1 MIKFALNIKLRY
13 MLRKVLSLV
22 IFIGILA
29 NGDLI
34 AQSNLFTN
42 GSLLGTPGSGSA
54 PSSWNLILGQTSY
67 SADINNLNSGYI
79 SPPDVDYQISPF
91 NSKDGGTWSSFAGDK
106 SVDLYEGIYQ
116 QVSLTANKIYSISF
130 EFSHFGLDFVN
141 SLFYDDEAFINVI
154 YSTVGEP
161 NLGPGGSTTSLIGKS
176 DDISMGG
183 GWKDR
188 TFTFTPNVSAD
199 YNIGFQIGLVDPNS
213 NRSYVNIDDIKIV
226 EQSNNSGGNT
236 PPVAKNDGN
245 SLDEGGVAKG
255 NVLNNDDDADGD
267 PIIVVGNSLPAHGLI
282 VIKPNG
288 EYEYTHNGDEEFAD
302 QFDYTID
309 DGTVTA
315 TATVFF
321 TINKVNDPPVVIKD
335 TFEINEGESITILN
349 SDPNLIINNDFDPD
363 NTVADFYVIPHLPPL
378 WNDKTKGEL
387 IPGNI
392 GAFEYIHGCNN
403 ASLDAFTYYVSD
415 GIDTSLVSD
424 SVIIIINNEPPIGLA
439 DTFGVNLGQSLTIN
453 DKSDGLLEND
463 VDSFACDIL
472 TVKMIKPPKM
482 HAGTFTLNQNGTF
495 TYIHDGTLG
504 ITQDTIIYSLFDQED
519 YALEYDTAYIN
530 IIYPPPTTTTL
541 SYAVDENQELVV
553 DSIQGIFGDVDGD
566 GIPNV
571 IGNNNLP
578 ITIEL
583 WDDLS
588 NGPFRGKLLPS
599 GELNED
605 GSFIY
610 EHDCTD
616 TPNEDYFLYKVKD
629 SLSEAIDT
637 VKITINNVCPEGK
650 NDEYDVLEG
659 QTIDVPQLLGV
670 TENDDDDNPC
680 DPLTV
685 TIVDE
690 PLYHTGTF
698 TLNPDGSFIYSHD
711 DSENFTDMFSYRLS
725 DGECTGGVYVVNI
738 NIEPVDD
745 KPPIC
750 NDDSFSPCVKEGDT
764 LEITLYDDGVLGND
778 NDPDIKDS
786 ILTAILV
793 DDVVHGKLSF
803 NDDGTFIYIHD
814 GGEDEFDFFRY
825 IANDGDFNSIDT
837 ALVTICIDQVNDCP
851 VANDDYFSINEGET
865 LDSTVVRN
873 DTDEDINTDDNNY
886 RAISSPSEGTLVE
899 MRSDGSFVYIPPDQ
913 IPLPGPLIVSFD
925 YEITDP
931 LGVCYD
937 MATVTIRIN
946 SVNDCP
952 VAFNDTITVD
962 ALNNDLIIKDI
973 ISNDIDPDSPLD
985 SSSVFIV
992 DAPNYGDLKVND
1004 DGTISYMYVGSPT
1017 KRDSLTYTVQD
1028 SVGCISNYA
1037 KVLINIE
1044 NIQFP
1049 EYELPSYFTPN
1060 QDRFNDFFTIKYKN
1074 IIPGNVRFEVKIV
1087 DRYQRIVFEGDIYND
1102 MIWDGMDMNTTGE
1115 AKRGLYYYEITPIE
1129 YGSNRARTLVGA
1141 IFLDR

>member
-13 MLRKVLSLV
+13 MLRKVLSLLF
-22 IFIGILA
+22 FIGFLV
-29 NGDLI
+29 NGNLI

-42 GSLLGTPGSGSA
+42 GSFDGTLSNGSLPTNWDTFSNTSTFGVHSPDLCNINDPTLGDEKTIA
-54 PSSWNLILGQTSY
+54 TSST
-67 SADINNLNSGYI
+67 
-79 SPPDVDYQISPF
+79 
-91 NSKDGGTWSSFAGDK
+91 DGGTWVGFHDRTDNAFGD
-106 SVDLYEGIYQ
+106 YREGLWQ
-116 QVSLTANKIYSISF
+116 SVSLKAGVTYTISF
-130 EFSHFGLDFVN
+130 EQANFGAENGGTFFSNNGKV
-141 SLFYDDEAFINVI
+141 EVFIDA
-154 YSTVGEP
+154 
-161 NLGPGGSTTSLIGKS
+161 GSTEPTTLVG
-176 DDISMGG
+176 DGG
-183 GWKDR
+183 AMPLGTQWNNASVPY
-188 TFTFTPNVSAD
+188 TATASGSHA
-199 YNIGFQIGLVDPNS
+199 IGFRAKTTSGDKVGAYLS
-213 NRSYVNIDDIKIV
+213 IDGITIV

-236 PPVAKNDGN
+236 PPVAMNDGN

-267 PIIVVGNSLPAHGLI
+267 PIIVFGNSLPAHGLI
-282 VIKPNG
+282 VIKPTG

-302 QFDYTID
+302 QFEYTIF
-309 DGTVTA
+309 DGTDKV

-321 TINKVNDPPVVIKD
+321 TINPINDVPIVVKD
-335 TFEINEGESITILN
+335 TFEINEGDTITILN
-349 SDPNLIINNDFDPD
+349 SDPKLIINNDYDPD
-363 NTVADFYVIPHLPPL
+363 NPVADLYVDLHIPPL
-378 WNDKTKGEL
+378 FNDKSNGEL
-387 IPGNI
+387 TLGIK
-392 GAFEYIHGCNN
+392 GAFEYIHGCND
-403 ASLDAFTYYVSD
+403 ASMDVFRYYVSD

-439 DTFGVNLGQSLTIN
+439 DTFGVNLGGTLIIDNQL
-453 DKSDGLLEND
+453 DGLLEND

-472 TVKMIKPPKM
+472 TVEMIKGPSM
-482 HAGTFTLNQNGTF
+482 HAGTFTLNSDGTF
-495 TYIHDGTLG
+495 TYNHDGTLG
-504 ITQDTIIYSLFDQED
+504 ITQDTIIYSLFDGEE

-530 IIYPPPTTTTL
+530 IVYPPPTTTTL
-541 SYAVDENQELVV
+541 TYVVDEGKELVV
-553 DSIQGIFGDVDGD
+553 DSIQGIFGDIDGD
-566 GIPNV
+566 GILNV
-571 IGNNNLP
+571 VGNNNIP

-599 GELNED
+599 GEINDD

-610 EHDCTD
+610 EHDCSD

-637 VKITINNVCPEGK
+637 VKITINNIVPEGT
-650 NDEYDVLEG
+650 NDEYDILEG
-659 QTIDVPQLLGV
+659 QTIDVPPTLGV
-670 TENDDDDNPC
+670 LLNDSDDNIC
-680 DPLTV
+680 DPLSV
-685 TIVDE
+685 TIVDL
-690 PLYHTGTF
+690 PQYHSGTF

-711 DSENFTDMFSYRLS
+711 DSENFTDMFTYRLS
-725 DGECTGGVYVVNI
+725 DGEDDGAVYVVII

-750 NDDSFSPCVKEGDT
+750 NDDSFTPCVKEGDT

-778 NDPDIKDS
+778 NDPDVKDS

-793 DDVVHGKLSF
+793 DDVMHGKLSF

-851 VANDDYFSINEGET
+851 EANDDYFSINEGEK

-873 DTDEDINTDDNNY
+873 DTDEDINTDDNSF

-899 MRSDGSFVYIPPDQ
+899 MRSDGSFIYIPPDQ
-913 IPLPGPLIVSFD
+913 IPQPGPLVVSFD

-937 MATVTIRIN
+937 MATVTIRVN
-946 SVNDCP
+946 SINDCP
-952 VAFNDTITVD
+952 VAFQDTIIVD

-985 SSSVFIV
+985 SSSVFIL
-992 DAPNYGDLKVND
+992 DPPNYGDLTVND

-1017 KRDSLTYTVQD
+1017 KRDSLTYSVQD
-1028 SVGCISNYA
+1028 SLGCISNYA

-1087 DRYQRIVFEGDIYND
+1087 DRYQRIVFQGDIYND
-1102 MIWDGMDMNTTGE
+1102 IIWDGMDMNTTGE
-1115 AKRGLYYYEITPIE
+1115 AKRGLYYYEVTPIE
-1129 YGSNRARTLVGA
+1129 YGSTRARTLVGV